1 MRLGECGSG
10 SCNKEGEHVIS
21 EAIRKVGALACN
33 KEGEHGSFWKLSSR
47 KLFGRSVLRL
57 FFWQLQGR
65 RAKKVS
71 SCKESERSADEVRHW
86 VGVAHGM
93 QHRRQEVVGRWGLLF
108 LRHWTRTKRSATSRT
123 R

>member
-21 EAIRKVGALACN
+21 EAIRKVGALVRKVGALACN

-57 FFWQLQGR
+57 FFWQLQGK

-71 SCKESERSADEVRHW
+71 SCKESERSADEVR
-86 VGVAHGM
+86 
-93 QHRRQEVVGRWGLLF
+93 
-108 LRHWTRTKRSATSRT
+108 
-123 R
+123 